1 MEVQEVLAQAR
12 DSMTVKRVFG
22 EPYEKD
28 GVTVIPAARV
38 QGGAGAG
45 GGEDPQGQGKGS
57 GSGFGVTARPV
68 GAYVLREGE
77 LSWRPAVDVNR
88 IILGGQAVVIVALL
102 TIRAIIKARAR
113 GKREPGL
120 WASSPGHGQGPSLE
134 RPAGQPGSRTNY
146 TTTCQGTR
154 PDSGRRDRQGRQRL
168 AGGRGS

>member
-28 GVTVIPAARV
+28 GVTIIPAARV

-77 LSWRPAVDVNR
+77 LSWRPAVDINR

-102 TIRAIIKARAR
+102 TIRAIIKARAKA
-113 GKREPGL
+113 KR
-120 WASSPGHGQGPSLE
+120 
-134 RPAGQPGSRTNY
+134 
-146 TTTCQGTR
+146 
-154 PDSGRRDRQGRQRL
+154 
-168 AGGRGS
+168 